1 MMLLQ
6 KWGFATGAIA
16 LLMSPAL
23 FGFTNLPASPQS
35 SSRIEQLISLR
46 FPSSGGSRPARTT
59 GAASRSECNIE
70 KGKGISSVTALMPID
85 NIGTTVAADPNLFVY
100 IPKSKIEGGEVSI
113 IDVAT
118 QQEVYL
124 ERFDLSNKPVD
135 ARGIVKLSL
144 NGAKLE
150 PNKTYHWTFTPFC
163 DVTNGIPGYDQ
174 TFVEGQFQRTSLS
187 TADSEQLQEA
197 STPLQRAE
205 IYARAKVWNETLT
218 LVREASKT
226 TPQEWQTLLESVQLE
241 DLARAPYFG
250 ESPVLSEEKM
260 GAEASELD
268 SMRSPDSP
276 NAPNAPN
283 AINSSTPIEGLW

>member
-16 LLMSPAL
+16 LLISPAL
-23 FGFTNLPASPQS
+23 FGFTNVPSAPQTAS
-35 SSRIEQLISLR
+35 RAERLIGLR

-70 KGKGISSVTALMPID
+70 KREGIPSVTALMPID
-85 NIGTTVAADPNLFVY
+85 NIGTTITADPNLFVY

-118 QQEVYL
+118 DREVYL
-124 ERFDLSNKPVD
+124 KRFDLSNKPGNTS
-135 ARGIVKLSL
+135 GIVKLSL
-144 NGAKLE
+144 SGAKLE

-174 TFVEGQFQRTSLS
+174 TYVEGQFQRTNLS
-187 TADSEQLQEA
+187 IADNEQLRQA
-197 STPLQRAE
+197 RTPLQQAE

-218 LVREASKT
+218 LVREASQT
-226 TPQEWQTLLESVQLE
+226 SPREWRTLLESV
-241 DLARAPYFG
+241 DLANLAQAPYFG
-250 ESPVLSEEKM
+250 ESPTFSEEKI
-260 GAEASELD
+260 GAEASEID
-268 SMRSPDSP
+268 SVRSPQPSNTMD
-276 NAPNAPN
+276 
-283 AINSSTPIEGLW
+283 SSTLIEGLW